1 MTKMWENINGELIWI
16 DKEMGYQENERYD
29 SVGNDK
35 VCSCGD
41 VRRHGDR
48 LSAGR
53 VAVGVAGGMIVA
65 KAAPRVGS
73 WLLWMAGI
81 LTLIMIFM

>member
-1 MTKMWENINGELIWI
+1 MWENINGELIWI
-16 DKEMGYQENERYD
+16 DKEMGWQEIERHN
-29 SVGNDK
+29 SVGDDQ

-41 VRRHGDR
+41 VCSHGKR
-48 LSAGR
+48 LSAGG
-53 VAVGVAGGMIVA
+53 VAVGVAGGMIAA

-81 LTLIMIFM
+81 FTVIMIFM